1 MTDQTS
7 ELSPLHLAL
16 WLDPR
21 QLPQEAGFIYSLAV
35 AAKAEG
41 CRISLIA
48 PANADL
54 SFLPDLG
61 APILSLPNLSGPRW
75 LNSIRRP
82 SMTIINQLKKTHV
95 DVVLQFAPRHS
106 PNSLQLRL
114 AQEFPVVRWIWDSSD
129 LGPNAGQIIDAA
141 QLIVTS
147 QYAMDQ
153 CGSERSTVS
162 LIRPGVLV
170 HESLAPSHAA
180 PDRPAFMVCLDVI
193 SEYQLFAD
201 LLDAC
206 RRLMD
211 EKADFLL
218 FLCDAGKDAHSTW
231 KLSNDL
237 GLLDRISFIPYRYD
251 IDPLLTQADVYI
263 QLTAASRY
271 NYTTLRAMSRRIP
284 VVANPGVNDE
294 FCIDGQ
300 TCRVFNRGRPEMLSA
315 ALADM
320 LAHPAAGR
328 EMAQRAATHLQRH
341 YSMSD
346 AVQRLIA
353 LCRQAAGIPL
363 TLPLA
368 TTFPVP
374 RGD

>member
-1 MTDQTS
+1 MADETH
-7 ELSPLHLAL
+7 ELTPLHLAL
-16 WLDPR
+16 WLDAR

-41 CRISLIA
+41 CRISIIA
-48 PANADL
+48 PAGADL

-61 APILSLPNLSGPRW
+61 APILLIPKPSGPRW
-75 LNSIRRP
+75 LDSIRRP
-82 SMTIINQLKKTHV
+82 SMEVIGQLKKTMV
-95 DVVLQFAPRHS
+95 DVVLQFAPRTSH
-106 PNSLQLRL
+106 NSLQLRV

-129 LGPNAGQIIDAA
+129 LQPTAGQNIDAA
-141 QLIVTS
+141 QLLVVS
-147 QYAMDQ
+147 QHDKDQ
-153 CGSERSTVS
+153 CGAQRTDVS
-162 LIRPGVLV
+162 LIHPGVLV
-170 HESLAPSHAA
+170 HDSLPGQRGAA
-180 PDRPAFMVCLDVI
+180 DRPAFMVCLDLI
-193 SEYQLFAD
+193 SDYQLFAD

-211 EKADFLL
+211 EQADFLL
-218 FLCDAGKDAHSTW
+218 VLCDAGKEAHNAW

-300 TCRVFNRGRPEMLSA
+300 TCRVFDRSRPEMLSA

-363 TLPLA
+363 TLPKA
-368 TTFPVP
+368 PP
-374 RGD
+374 SIA

>member
-1 MTDQTS
+1 MTDQNS

-54 SFLPDLG
+54 SFLPNLG
-61 APILSLPNLSGPRW
+61 APILSLPTPSGPRW

-82 SMTIINQLKKTHV
+82 SMAIINQLKKTQV
-95 DVVLQFAPRHS
+95 DVVLQFAPRQA

-114 AQEFPVVRWIWDSSD
+114 VQEFPVVRWLWDASD
-129 LGPNAGQIIDAA
+129 LALGSGLTIDTA
-141 QLIVTS
+141 QLIVPS
-147 QYAMDQ
+147 QYAMDH
-153 CGSERSTVS
+153 CGSDRAKVS
-162 LIRPGVLV
+162 LIRPGVIV
-170 HESLAPSHAA
+170 HEPPVSSHGT
-180 PDRPAFMVCLDVI
+180 PNRPAFMVCLDVI
-193 SEYQLFAD
+193 SDYALFAD

-211 EKADFLL
+211 EKADFFL
-218 FLCDAGKDAHSTW
+218 FLCDAGKDAHSAW

-251 IDPLLTQADVYI
+251 IDPLLSQADIYI
-263 QLTAASRY
+263 QLGAASRF

-284 VVANPGVNDE
+284 VVANPGVHDE

-300 TCRVFNRGRPEMLSA
+300 TCRVFNRGQPETLSS
-315 ALADM
+315 ALANM

-363 TLPLA
+363 TLPKA
-368 TTFPVP
+368 PPSIV
-374 RGD
+374 

>member
-1 MTDQTS
+1 MIDPS
-7 ELSPLHLAL
+7 NELTPLHLAL
-16 WLDPR
+16 WLDSR

-41 CRISLIA
+41 CRISIIA
-48 PANADL
+48 PAGADL

-61 APILSLPNLSGPRW
+61 APILLIPNPSGPLW
-75 LNSIRRP
+75 LDSIRRP
-82 SMTIINQLKKTHV
+82 SMEVINQLKKTLV
-95 DVVLQFAPRHS
+95 DVVVQFAPRASH
-106 PNSLQLRL
+106 NSLQLRL

-129 LGPNAGQIIDAA
+129 LRPTAGQIIDAA
-141 QLIVTS
+141 QLVVVS
-147 QYAMDQ
+147 QYAKDQ
-153 CGSERSTVS
+153 YGTERSDVS
-162 LIRPGVLV
+162 LIHPGVLV
-170 HESLAPSHAA
+170 HDPIPRQHGAT
-180 PDRPAFMVCLDVI
+180 DRPAFMVCLDLI
-193 SEYQLFAD
+193 SDYQLFAD

-218 FLCDAGKDAHSTW
+218 FLCDAGKEAHNAW

-263 QLTAASRY
+263 QLTAASRC

-300 TCRVFNRGRPEMLSA
+300 TCRVFNRSRPEMLSS
-315 ALADM
+315 ALAEM
-320 LAHPAAGR
+320 LAHPGAGR

-353 LCRQAAGIPL
+353 VCRQAAGIPL
-363 TLPLA
+363 TLPKA
-368 TTFPVP
+368 PP
-374 RGD
+374 SPA

>member
-1 MTDQTS
+1 MADETH
-7 ELSPLHLAL
+7 ELTPLHLAL
-16 WLDPR
+16 WLDAR

-41 CRISLIA
+41 CRISIIA
-48 PANADL
+48 PAGADL

-61 APILSLPNLSGPRW
+61 APILLIPKPSGPRW
-75 LNSIRRP
+75 LDSIRRP
-82 SMTIINQLKKTHV
+82 SMEVIGQLKKTMV
-95 DVVLQFAPRHS
+95 DVVLQFAPRTSH
-106 PNSLQLRL
+106 NSLQLRV

-129 LGPNAGQIIDAA
+129 LQPTAGQNIDAA
-141 QLIVTS
+141 QLLVVS
-147 QYAMDQ
+147 QHDKDQ
-153 CGSERSTVS
+153 CGAQRTDVS

-170 HESLAPSHAA
+170 HDLLPGQRGAV
-180 PDRPAFMVCLDVI
+180 DRPAFMVCLDLI
-193 SEYQLFAD
+193 SDYQLFAD

-211 EKADFLL
+211 EQADFLL
-218 FLCDAGKDAHSTW
+218 VLCDAGKEAHNAW

-300 TCRVFNRGRPEMLSA
+300 TCRVFDRSRPEMLSA
-315 ALADM
+315 ALAET

-328 EMAQRAATHLQRH
+328 EMAHRAATHLQRH

-346 AVQRLIA
+346 AVLRLIA

-363 TLPLA
+363 TLPKA
-368 TTFPVP
+368 PSSSA
-374 RGD
+374 